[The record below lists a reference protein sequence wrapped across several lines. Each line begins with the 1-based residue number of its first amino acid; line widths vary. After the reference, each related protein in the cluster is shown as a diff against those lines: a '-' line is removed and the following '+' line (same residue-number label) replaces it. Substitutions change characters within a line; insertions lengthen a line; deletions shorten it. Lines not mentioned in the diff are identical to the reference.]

1 MDGAADD
8 GGRQSMIK
16 MSHGINAK
24 AKVPPWETYESTG
37 PFSSPPPQSLLMGR
51 GKPFSAIWFLQKS
64 GSKLL
69 GTGILSRVVKNEHMT
84 VYTQPALLV
93 LNAIIK
99 IAQTWLYDNVSSNLS
114 HRV

>member
-1 MDGAADD
+1 MGDGK
-8 GGRQSMIK
+8 RQSTIK
-16 MSHGINAK
+16 MTHGINAK
-24 AKVPPWETYESTG
+24 AQVPPGETHELTE

-69 GTGILSRVVKNEHMT
+69 GTRILSCTVKNEHMA
-84 VYTQPALLV
+84 VYTQQGLLV

-99 IAQTWLYDNVSSNLS
+99 IARSWLFDNVGVNFS